1 MNRGVFAA
9 EFSDKFEDVFS
20 SVFSDEFPSASGS
33 IPDPMVFLDRLDL
46 PEAAGDGGPMINFP
60 ADDFVFALPSQASSA
75 AVAATADDFVFT
87 LPDQASPAAVAAAA
101 GSSPTFSVSG
111 VSVDVKEFVFAR
123 PDGSGGGGGGGGGK
137 PPKDGGD
144 GDTGGLL
151 TSYTS
156 GGDAKTTYNITVNFE
171 ADGWSTELQQVFID
185 AADYIS
191 TIILGDLSDERV
203 PLFGRV
209 DDLAID
215 ASITWIDDVGG
226 VLGGAA
232 VFASRV
238 GSELPAASIMQFDV
252 ADVGTALAKGY
263 LDDIV
268 VHEMVHAMGFGG
280 KWVDM
285 GLVQTFSEDDG
296 TGSGQ
301 TQDVLRFTGENATA
315 EYNEIAVNDTNS
327 ANGVLVEMDGGAG
340 TEFVHWDETT
350 FADLLMTGFID
361 TKAPGEASLSRMSI
375 AALEDMGYDT
385 IYVPPLD
392 DGLLIA

>member
-123 PDGSGGGGGGGGGK
+123 PDGSGGGGDGGGGK

-156 GGDAKTTYNITVNFE
+156 GGNAKKSYNITVNFE
-171 ADGWSTELQQVFID
+171 ADGWSTELQQVFIK

-252 ADVGTALAKGY
+252 EDVGTALDGLY
-263 LDDIV
+263 LKHIV

-296 TGSGQ
+296 TGQ
-301 TQDVLRFTGENATA
+301 MQDVLRFTGENATA
-315 EYNEIAVNDTNS
+315 EYNELEIAVNDPRS

-340 TEFVHWDETT
+340 TAFVHWDETT

-385 IYVPPLD
+385 IYVPTLD